1 LVFSIQYQVVTFWWV
16 LYTILEEKST
26 EKGKEWAANAHE
38 VAGPQSTPGARRS
51 SVSLG
56 FRLAA
61 DLRTDRKPLVKRALS
76 RVPGFVRGAFAR
88 LAKPAAMVRARLE
101 MQGRYS

>member
-1 LVFSIQYQVVTFWWV
+1 MRKTAKAAI

-26 EKGKEWAANAHE
+26 EKGKEWAANTLGTGAHE

-56 FRLAA
+56 FRLGA
-61 DLRTDRKPLVKRALS
+61 DLRTDGKPLVKGALS

-101 MQGRYS
+101 IQGRYS